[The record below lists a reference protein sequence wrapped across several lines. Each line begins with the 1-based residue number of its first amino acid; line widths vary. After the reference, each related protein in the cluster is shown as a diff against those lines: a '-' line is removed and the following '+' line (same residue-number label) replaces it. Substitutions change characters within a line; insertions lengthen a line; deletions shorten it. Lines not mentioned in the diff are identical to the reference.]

1 MPWGSL
7 TTAAICLEVYWRSQF
22 LAKVTARNWGA
33 SVSTGTMAEYGN
45 RLAPLLLSSDAF
57 DERDR
62 FDAWRE
68 ELMLR
73 VIHVDIDV
81 PDKKNFRTRLRVLT
95 LPNVAVIE
103 RRSTP
108 SVVRRTA
115 ELVRDGD
122 DALVFSL
129 PWRNVIEVRA
139 GGELASVSPG
149 AAIITSL
156 NEVNSLKTPAGVR
169 GVSLRISRQAARS
182 IAPDAEKLLNRAIR
196 LDEAAFAILSSYLVS
211 LLSSSRGLSTSVACL
226 ADLQVRELLAHV
238 YDPAGDLA
246 RADAYGG
253 IKAARLQAVTRD
265 IAHRIA
271 DPDLSAASVGR
282 RLHLS
287 ERYVQ
292 QLMEGAGH
300 TVSRYVRESR
310 LKRARQLL
318 RDPLCSPLRVSDIA
332 GMAGFND
339 LSYFNRAF
347 RSYFGETPNDARRAR

>member
-1 MPWGSL
+1 
-7 TTAAICLEVYWRSQF
+7 
-22 LAKVTARNWGA
+22 
-33 SVSTGTMAEYGN
+33 MAEDRN
-45 RLAPLLLSSDAF
+45 HSAPLLLSSDALG
-57 DERDR
+57 ERDR
-62 FDAWRE
+62 FDVWRE
-68 ELMLR
+68 QLMLR
-73 VIHVDIDV
+73 VIHVDVDV
-81 PDKKNFRTRLRVLT
+81 PDRTNFRTRLRVLT
-95 LPNVAVIE
+95 LPNVAIIE

-139 GGELASVSPG
+139 GGDQASVSPG
-149 AAIITSL
+149 GAIITSL
-156 NEVNSLKTPAGVR
+156 NEVNSLRTPAGVR

-211 LLSSSRGLSTSVACL
+211 LLSASRGLSASVARL

-246 RADAYGG
+246 RGEAYGG
-253 IKAARLQAVTRD
+253 IKAARLQAVVRE
-265 IAHRIA
+265 IALRLG

-292 QLMEGAGH
+292 QLLEGAGH
-300 TVSRYVRESR
+300 SVSRYVRESR
-310 LKRARQLL
+310 LKCARQLL
-318 RDPLCSPLRVSDIA
+318 RDPLCSRLRVSDIA
-332 GMAGFND
+332 AMAGFND
-339 LSYFNRAF
+339 LSHFNRSF
-347 RSYFGETPNDARRAR
+347 RSYYGETPNDVRRAR